1 MFGLHCTNLHIAL
14 YYHPMEIKLIL
25 SYKSTHKD
33 RRIPYHKN
41 IASHLVNKVHQLI
54 LQNPSK
60 ACQKA
65 PPMQSLAGQE
75 FGWGELSESK
85 FTRVTTSVEFITT

>member
-1 MFGLHCTNLHIAL
+1 
-14 YYHPMEIKLIL
+14 MEIKLIL

-65 PPMQSLAGQE
+65 PPMQSLAGQD